1 MSTTVKSG
9 NWNDPTVWQSGS
21 VPGNN
26 ASVTISTGHTVV
38 FNVDQSGFANGL
50 SGLVINGTLTFI
62 TDGTVTYLKMAGNI
76 TGSGNLYVGTES
88 NRIPAPTGSNPF
100 VATIGFNGA
109 FQITGGLANLELW
122 GEEREAY
129 DIINIGGS
137 AGDSTVT
144 LTEGLNLREGDLVYI
159 SNLSTGNTATSHT
172 VQSYNPSTKVVTF
185 TAPLGRTI
193 ESGRALTLD
202 SRNIHCLNI
211 NKTGIAAFT
220 NIVNN
225 GKASGVR
232 FFNFG
237 RAPIDG
243 RSGWIVRYCTGNNN
257 TQGGISHWG
266 SAHTITSCTGNNN
279 TQGGISH
286 HGSAHTITSC
296 TGNNNTAGG
305 ISHWGSAHTITSC
318 TGNNNTNGGI
328 SHYGSAHTIT
338 SCTGNNNTN
347 GGISYYGSGHT
358 ITFCNDGVGNTG
370 GAIFIPQSFK
380 VWNHQSNTPVT
391 TYSTIN
397 NLKHHTLESFNT
409 NQIKGN
415 YQAYMNGG
423 IIETSNKNMI
433 YTCISP
439 TNPVFRD
446 YIIRVGAG
454 EKIRINCNM
463 SKSVSNIQGKLEIID
478 PAQDPLIL
486 SSNTALATHNCPD
499 NTSNNVLSVSYTPD
513 YTRNLIIRVSA
524 QNDNGTVT
532 VSDIKAWIGK
542 SILKRRVQ
550 L

>member
-257 TQGGISHWG
+257 TQGGISH
-266 SAHTITSCTGNNN
+266 
-279 TQGGISH
+279 
-286 HGSAHTITSC
+286 
-296 TGNNNTAGG
+296 
-305 ISHWGSAHTITSC
+305 
-318 TGNNNTNGGI
+318 
-328 SHYGSAHTIT
+328 YGSAHTIT